1 MGKILQY
8 IAQETQGECFTSF
21 KYCYDNMATPHIEYE
36 AGESSYK
43 NLKDYADG
51 IWSYVS
57 NFMTPWSLTSVLKK
71 HEIKYK
77 ILKYRFIKKAERLRL
92 LKEEIL

>member
-1 MGKILQY
+1 VIE
-8 IAQETQGECFTSF
+8 AHTGE
-21 KYCYDNMATPHIEYE
+21 NN
-36 AGESSYK
+36 

-57 NFMTPWSLTSVLKK
+57 NFMTPRSLTSVLKK
-71 HEIKYK
+71 HKLKYK

>member
-1 MGKILQY
+1 MKAVIE
-8 IAQETQGECFTSF
+8 AHTGE
-21 KYCYDNMATPHIEYE
+21 NN
-36 AGESSYK
+36 

-57 NFMTPWSLTSVLKK
+57 NFMTPRSLTSVLKK
-71 HEIKYK
+71 HKIKYK